1 MSLGSK
7 ILGAMMIIIA
17 LSFAGSLL
25 VAFQTAQSQDELYNS
40 QRLERKER
48 AIGRSLE
55 YVIDGYDERELGPER
70 LAALMNDRICEL
82 AEIHDLTISIYT
94 LDGLKI
100 TSSAVTGT
108 RYRVPPAVLA
118 EILNK
123 TRTSDEEEIGMDIDF
138 GDYVEAFWRVDSQSA
153 KPLAVVGLKY
163 EKRQVEGGEFAD
175 FFMGLAPVYAGLFLM
190 TGLLAL
196 VLASTITQP
205 IRRLTQDMAQLN
217 PTEFQ
222 PRPLD
227 YSGQDDIGQLV
238 VAYNKLQAELGAKI
252 AELARTER
260 ESAWRL
266 MAMQVAHEI
275 KNPLTPLRLGLQQL
289 LRAWNDQR
297 PDFGERLNRYST
309 TADAQIEVLNTI
321 ASDFSMLAELNP
333 SLGASESARLEEVV
347 EESVELWKSANSKD
361 VEWSV
366 SMETEGCVRGKK
378 SHLIRVLNNLLSN
391 AVHAVGEQQNA
402 RIDVLVRSISVDSVQ
417 IRVRDS
423 GPGIPKNEQER
434 VFEPRFTTKSQG
446 TGMGLAMVRSI
457 VRQYGGDVGLANG
470 GAGGA
475 CFVVTLRR
483 VACVG

>member
-25 VAFQTAQSQDELYNS
+25 VAFRTAQTQDELYNS

-55 YVIDGYDERELGPER
+55 YVIDGFDAKELGPER

-82 AEIHDLTISIYT
+82 AEIHDLTISLYT

-108 RYRVPPAVLA
+108 RYRVPPAVLE
-118 EILNK
+118 EILNRK
-123 TRTSDEEEIGMDIDF
+123 RGSGEEEMGQDIDF
-138 GDYVEAFWRVDSQSA
+138 GEYVEAFWRVDTDEST
-153 KPLAVVGLKY
+153 PLAVVGLKY

-205 IRRLTQDMAQLN
+205 IRRLTQDMGKLN
-217 PTEFQ
+217 PAEFQ

-297 PDFGERLNRYST
+297 DDFGERLHRYSA

-333 SLGASESARLEEVV
+333 KLGATESANVLEVIT
-347 EESVELWKSANSKD
+347 ESVELWKAANST
-361 VEWSV
+361 VNWVISSEAN
-366 SMETEGCVRGKK
+366 TCIQGKK

-391 AVHAVGEQQNA
+391 AVHAVAEVSHPQIEVG
-402 RIDVLVRSISVDSVQ
+402 VGLISDNSVQ
-417 IRVRDS
+417 IWVRDN
-423 GPGIPKNEQER
+423 GPGIPKIERER

-446 TGMGLAMVRSI
+446 TGMGLAMVRAI
-457 VRQYGGDVGLANG
+457 VRQYGGDVNLVSVD
-470 GAGGA
+470 GAGA
-475 CFVVTLRR
+475 CFEIVLMR
-483 VACVG
+483 VA